1 MKNILILPLNKDSD
15 FCDFVDENNE
25 FQGNYN
31 NITEAVT
38 KYLIY
43 KLQNENQTLD
53 YIFSFIKN
61 EDLERGNYEKF
72 KNIFPQIPA
81 DYIVLTNGLI
91 KENLSLAP
99 EMIDKIIDYKNSVN
113 DDINISINLTDEFEF
128 NSVINS
134 LIQLIKYNDLKI
146 NYLTY
151 SNTKIYPH
159 IIEEVSEIT
168 DIHSLIK
175 GADEFFSLGSSDKI
189 SEFFSH
195 NTPNENITNLI
206 EKMTGFSETLKICGS
221 YNAVQKAAKDL
232 ADAVDN
238 YEKSLDVKLN
248 NLLDKTQ
255 KLSAELKNCENF
267 ETAEDVL
274 KKLNDA
280 IEEYKEA
287 LNKKE
292 PVNVNE
298 YYFSKLLPKIKYEYD
313 AILPKENLKQSPID
327 IIRWSL
333 KTGFIQQAVVF
344 FTEWIP
350 EFLVNEKYIEVNKNI
365 KEECQRKGQNFS
377 SWTVYFFRAYQV
389 RVTQTQPTQK
399 KLTIDEIKEIF
410 KTHSNNLSAIR
421 KAVYGRYEKLDDFL
435 TKMHGFSSH
444 CQKDTV
450 KNILELSQ
458 KHLIRKLIEFT
469 KNPNLSYET
478 YVQVI
483 FKNVTNVENNLTS
496 RLSSLS
502 DKNLKEMFDLK
513 DEYNDNEKKPTDNQS
528 RAEIMNYLI
537 ENNLMTVN
545 LPKDNFLNFVDNY
558 ELIVQYFRNKMAHA
572 VLNNKAILKQDE
584 FVKRIEDSLN
594 LIEVKTKAEPVWLL
608 GTSQE

>member
-1 MKNILILPLNKDSD
+1 MKNILILALNKDID
-15 FCDFVDENNE
+15 FCDFADENNT

-38 KYLIY
+38 KYIIN
-43 KLQNENQTLD
+43 KLQNENKTLD
-53 YIFSFIKN
+53 YIFAFVKN

-72 KNIFPQIPA
+72 KNIFPQIPT
-81 DYIVLTNGLI
+81 DYIVLNNDLI

-99 EMIDKIIDYKNSVN
+99 EMLDKIIDYKNSVN
-113 DDINISINLTDEFEF
+113 DDINISINLSDGFEF

-146 NYLTY
+146 SCLTY
-151 SNTKIYPH
+151 ANTKIYPH
-159 IIEEVSEIT
+159 TIEEVSEIT
-168 DIHSLIK
+168 DINSLIN

-189 SEFFSH
+189 QEFFAQNAS
-195 NTPNENITNLI
+195 NENITNLI
-206 EKMTGFSETLKICGS
+206 EKMAGLSETLKVCGS

-232 ADAVDN
+232 ADAVVD

-327 IIRWSL
+327 IIRWSI

-365 KEECQRKGQNFS
+365 MEECQRKGQNFS
-377 SWTVYFFRAYQV
+377 SWTVHFFRAYQAKIPIKSLTYDEV
-389 RVTQTQPTQK
+389 K
-399 KLTIDEIKEIF
+399 KLF
-410 KTHSNNLSAIR
+410 KSNNNDFDAII
-421 KAVYGRYEKLDDFL
+421 KAINGKCKKLEDFL
-435 TKMHGFSSH
+435 ISIRDFSQNCGDNGSD
-444 CQKDTV
+444 K
-450 KNILELSQ
+450 ILVLPKEN
-458 KHLIRKLIEFT
+458 LIRKLIEMT
-469 KNPNLSYET
+469 QNKNLSFEE
-478 YVQVI
+478 YVKKI
-483 FKNVTNVENNLTS
+483 FTDTKKLEYNLTIRLYNHLSKAGFKNF
-496 RLSSLS
+496 
-502 DKNLKEMFDLK
+502 FDIGDESQNIAK
-513 DEYNDNEKKPTDNQS
+513 DNPS

-545 LPKDNFLNFVDNY
+545 MPKENFLNFVDNY

-584 FVKRIEDSLN
+584 FVKRIEDSLD
-594 LIEVKTKAEPVWLL
+594 LIEEKTKAEPVCLSE
-608 GTSQE
+608 TSQEL